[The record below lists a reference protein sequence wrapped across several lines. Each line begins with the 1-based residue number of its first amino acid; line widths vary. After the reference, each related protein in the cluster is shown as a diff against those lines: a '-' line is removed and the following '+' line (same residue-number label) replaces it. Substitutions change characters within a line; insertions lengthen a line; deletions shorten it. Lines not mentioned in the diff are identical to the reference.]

1 MTLNGI
7 RYVAVGM
14 QCIRWMRVHVHR
26 NEREREKE
34 HRMIRCIH
42 ITIKWHRRLIVFQ
55 YSLVTQLMENFP
67 HKLLHYFTVSGFPLH
82 TLWRSVYL
90 SLLFKCIKLM
100 TLQRKITTY
109 FRYALSLPLHS
120 DLDCCCCCCV
130 CVCFWLFAPTI
141 INYMLSIVI

>member
-1 MTLNGI
+1 MLRLECSAFDGCAFMFIET
-7 RYVAVGM
+7 
-14 QCIRWMRVHVHR
+14 
-26 NEREREKE
+26 REREKE

-130 CVCFWLFAPTI
+130 CVCVSGFSLRQ
-141 INYMLSIVI
+141 